1 MRTIV
6 HGFSGWA
13 RMQHSENESI
23 RLIDAAITVVG
34 TLLVALAWMMV
45 RR

>member
-1 MRTIV
+1 MRMIV

-13 RMQHSENESI
+13 RMQYSENESI

-34 TLLVALAWMMV
+34 TMLLALAWMMV
-45 RR
+45 HR

>member
-1 MRTIV
+1 
-6 HGFSGWA
+6 
-13 RMQHSENESI
+13 MQHSENESI

-34 TLLVALAWMMV
+34 TLLVALGWMMV